1 MDRQDCFY
9 ASYPE
14 GYNKLV
20 KKIVPFYMR
29 PAKDMMMRLLVKIL
43 AEG

>member
-1 MDRQDCFY
+1 MKEY
-9 ASYPE
+9 LSYPE

-20 KKIVPFYMR
+20 KKIIPWYMR
-29 PAKDMMMRLLVKIL
+29 PMKKMLMSILLLVL